1 MTSENIKQHIDKITR
16 AYVIK
21 DACQANAKGS
31 TVQDVHV
38 RENDVL
44 NPHWWSSKYK
54 TLEYNDN

>member
-38 RENDVL
+38 REDDVL
-44 NPHWWSSKYK
+44 NPHW
-54 TLEYNDN
+54 